1 MVRYIIGLAT
11 QKISTRSWEWCHRIG
26 EIFWEFLWGL
36 TMINHN
42 GDDMGSIWINTLR
55 WYGLSIDSW
64 FISYECSI
72 IRWFFHIWCAI
83 VKHSGEF
90 YWGMV
95 MNPKLMGWMTIPHHL
110 LTMAH
115 EPYLYVYIYIF
126 WSCQVINMYFLT
138 ILNHTVYELL
148 KYLWKSWPLPCLF
161 RP

>member
-1 MVRYIIGLAT
+1 
-11 QKISTRSWEWCHRIG
+11 
-26 EIFWEFLWGL
+26 
-36 TMINHN
+36 
-42 GDDMGSIWINTLR
+42 MGSIWINTLR

-72 IRWFFHIWCAI
+72 IRWFFHILCAI

-115 EPYLYVYIYIF
+115 EPYLYMYVYIYIDYVLIIRF
-126 WSCQVINMYFLT
+126 MNYWNISE
-138 ILNHTVYELL
+138 NHDLSLAFSGPNTSTVTHPDSQSYDCPFHSGDDA
-148 KYLWKSWPLPCLF
+148 YVTDVFKSEITDTQIHREPNIYIYTQYI
-161 RP
+161 